1 MSDIKAAL
9 QAEIEKMESACDEI
23 PFCLDEEDEQC
34 LWVMRE
40 ALKEITQRDTQI
52 VALTAENVTLKASRE
67 TLANNSLE
75 ACNEIYCAG
84 YRNTALYDGLKK
96 STGDRNTYP
105 NPIRL
110 MVDEATKQLQ
120 TPATDAAAN
129 ALRAEGVKQF
139 ANQQRRIA
147 IEQEKFGD
155 YEFSRHCSISADE
168 ADEFAVAIRERNDG

>member
-1 MSDIKAAL
+1 MTDIKAAL

-23 PFCLDEEDEQC
+23 PFGLDEEDEQC

-129 ALRAEGVKQF
+129 ALRAEGVNHAGKTVMAMLNHQDKGVGR
-139 ANQQRRIA
+139 ALEVMPQVEMNYI
-147 IEQEKFGD
+147 KPVGG
-155 YEFSRHCSISADE
+155 SVADG
-168 ADEFAVAIRERNDG
+168 N